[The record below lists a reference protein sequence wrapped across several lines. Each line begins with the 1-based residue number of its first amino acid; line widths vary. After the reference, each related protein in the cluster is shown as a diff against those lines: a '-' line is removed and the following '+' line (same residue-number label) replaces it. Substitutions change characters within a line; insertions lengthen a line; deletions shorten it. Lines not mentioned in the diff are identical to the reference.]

1 MRYIDDDQLVVNF
14 KKQDPDL
21 RWLDIMES
29 WESLTARSP
38 QLLQGTSIYIVG
50 DSTEINQKGAQK
62 LATDLGMLWLCY
74 IWLVGLL
81 LLLVSL
87 VSAILMKKLSHLR
100 NMLESSADSV
110 NNNPVFG
117 GSQSFGDVF
126 WFATAVIP
134 PVLVLVDRSCVC
146 NRLHMNRQPV
156 IDYNILIMATPPASP
171 PQSNQQSEAMSRN
184 SRRSTQ
190 LRILTR
196 RTLDQPQPIV
206 TVYAAIGRGSSPY
219 KERFHNYLGVIARQK
234 VPIVHNSWKDVP
246 DTLKELVWNDILAKF
261 DIPEAIH
268 AKKKVMSTVAT
279 RWRQFKS
286 SFTIL
291 PTLYV
296 KPQGIRKKMQEIQK
310 NNDCPHLLSRGG
322 YDLLEKKLLDEKI
335 KKRQR
340 DALMTENPPLIEDP
354 SSPIKRHVKWKM
366 ARTNRYGKMTSEA
379 ARKIAD
385 KIDSLEEQV
394 TQGEFVPQGHQDI
407 LNTAIGRPDHGG
419 HVRAAG
425 SGVTISQYY
434 GKTSCAS
441 TTSSISFTKEQ
452 LAEIVVTIR
461 EQVRNEIQEE
471 KKRSLQAWKNELKDA
486 IITDIFNGDKVS
498 APANFDL
505 NVLGARVS
513 TKESNAEIVV
523 NPSREEHVGRVTPP
537 MGLYVQSQDCTKLV
551 ALVKIHD
558 GPSTIHC
565 VAYADDVVRVSIEKV
580 IDGEAEVPFATSEIK
595 YVREAL
601 NTFIAWPLPLVKL
614 VSNEHSGVTPNKVV
628 NAAKLNN
635 DFPKQDPLRELI
647 KTLVEIYNKSIE
659 FVWDLTEFGIPNDR
673 CGQREEYIEN
683 WLKESQRQLYIGVPI
698 GKWLCCVLK
707 TMSWSSFVQCIE
719 GLMFI
724 SKLQLTR

>member
-1 MRYIDDDQLVVNF
+1 
-14 KKQDPDL
+14 
-21 RWLDIMES
+21 
-29 WESLTARSP
+29 
-38 QLLQGTSIYIVG
+38 
-50 DSTEINQKGAQK
+50 
-62 LATDLGMLWLCY
+62 
-74 IWLVGLL
+74 
-81 LLLVSL
+81 
-87 VSAILMKKLSHLR
+87 
-100 NMLESSADSV
+100 
-110 NNNPVFG
+110 
-117 GSQSFGDVF
+117 
-126 WFATAVIP
+126 
-134 PVLVLVDRSCVC
+134 
-146 NRLHMNRQPV
+146 
-156 IDYNILIMATPPASP
+156 
-171 PQSNQQSEAMSRN
+171 
-184 SRRSTQ
+184 
-190 LRILTR
+190 
-196 RTLDQPQPIV
+196 
-206 TVYAAIGRGSSPY
+206 
-219 KERFHNYLGVIARQK
+219 
-234 VPIVHNSWKDVP
+234 
-246 DTLKELVWNDILAKF
+246 
-261 DIPEAIH
+261 
-268 AKKKVMSTVAT
+268 
-279 RWRQFKS
+279 
-286 SFTIL
+286 
-291 PTLYV
+291 
-296 KPQGIRKKMQEIQK
+296 MQEIQK

-486 IITDIFNGDKVS
+486 IITDIFDGDKVS

-659 FVWDLTEFGIPNDR
+659 FVWDLTEFGIPNVNSPLFLMYIDVNEITSGEKCLNIAILQLWTIGVMAWVIDR
-673 CGQREEYIEN
+673 CMDSLSLNLYTMQRTDVGNVKNI
-683 WLKESQRQLYIGVPI
+683 
-698 GKWLCCVLK
+698 LK
-707 TMSWSSFVQCIE
+707 TGLRNRNDNCTLELCSVHRRPDVHIKTAINKKLNTTADGKVPKTAPQWLELKTHVQRGGYECGYYVMHWMWNIIGAKLKSDWNVWFGDGSALDPEAITTLHKKWAAYFLKLRTIQCTKLAKCKVLSSCMRGRKHTVVTAETIKWKNRLTSDHSQQQQQHWITSELDRDIFLLTYDGKMAKVVE
-719 GLMFI
+719 GHRRVFANKDLA
-724 SKLQLTR
+724 LQI

>member
-1 MRYIDDDQLVVNF
+1 
-14 KKQDPDL
+14 
-21 RWLDIMES
+21 
-29 WESLTARSP
+29 
-38 QLLQGTSIYIVG
+38 
-50 DSTEINQKGAQK
+50 
-62 LATDLGMLWLCY
+62 
-74 IWLVGLL
+74 
-81 LLLVSL
+81 
-87 VSAILMKKLSHLR
+87 
-100 NMLESSADSV
+100 
-110 NNNPVFG
+110 
-117 GSQSFGDVF
+117 
-126 WFATAVIP
+126 
-134 PVLVLVDRSCVC
+134 
-146 NRLHMNRQPV
+146 
-156 IDYNILIMATPPASP
+156 
-171 PQSNQQSEAMSRN
+171 
-184 SRRSTQ
+184 
-190 LRILTR
+190 
-196 RTLDQPQPIV
+196 
-206 TVYAAIGRGSSPY
+206 
-219 KERFHNYLGVIARQK
+219 
-234 VPIVHNSWKDVP
+234 
-246 DTLKELVWNDILAKF
+246 
-261 DIPEAIH
+261 
-268 AKKKVMSTVAT
+268 
-279 RWRQFKS
+279 
-286 SFTIL
+286 
-291 PTLYV
+291 
-296 KPQGIRKKMQEIQK
+296 MQEIQK

-486 IITDIFNGDKVS
+486 IITDIFDGDKVS

-659 FVWDLTEFGIPNDR
+659 FVWDLTEFGIPNVNSPLFLMYIDVNEITSGEKCLNIAILQLWTI

-724 SKLQLTR
+724 SKLQLTSRLTYFKVGGCDSEHYIYMILIFQCNAFKKLNTTADGKVPKTAPQWLELKTHVQRGGYECGYYVMHWMWNIIGAKLKSDWNVWFGDGSALDPEAITTLHKKWAAYFLKLRTIQCTKLAKCKVLSSCMRGRKHTVVTAETIKWKNRLTSDHSQQQQQHWITSELDRDIFLLTYDGKMAKVVEGHRRYGSARNYINL